1 MGTTIT
7 CPNCSKEFDSKDG
20 FLRPEGFL
28 CGNCYRE
35 KCKDP
40 AYVAEMERELTGL
53 VSTLTAAIRTG
64 APGQSRRSE
73 KTLIPTTPADRLAC
87 EALIGLSVGD
97 ALGARFEGE
106 AFDVARLTA
115 SPLEPDGIASWTD
128 DTQMALSVVECL
140 LDSGAVDQDRLAAA
154 FGRRYESWRGYW
166 AGMHAILPQ
175 LREGK
180 DWRELKDKVFFGGS
194 FGNGSAMRVAP
205 LGAYFHDAPVDTVV
219 LQAER
224 SAEVTHAHPEALAGA
239 ASVAVGAWL
248 AARSRGRPA
257 PPSDDLLAV
266 VQAPLDASSRVARG
280 IELARA
286 LTSDVRL
293 EEAVARLGN
302 GSKVTCADTVPLAL
316 WIASG
321 RFSDRGSSRRRRRRR
336 HGHVG
341 GHRRGY
347 RLRAR
352 RARCDPAR
360 MAANGGAFGRS
371 PGLRVVRTNWDNSS
385 RSPRIRS

>member
-1 MGTTIT
+1 
-7 CPNCSKEFDSKDG
+7 
-20 FLRPEGFL
+20 
-28 CGNCYRE
+28 
-35 KCKDP
+35 
-40 AYVAEMERELTGL
+40 
-53 VSTLTAAIRTG
+53 
-64 APGQSRRSE
+64 
-73 KTLIPTTPADRLAC
+73 
-87 EALIGLSVGD
+87 
-97 ALGARFEGE
+97 
-106 AFDVARLTA
+106 
-115 SPLEPDGIASWTD
+115 
-128 DTQMALSVVECL
+128 
-140 LDSGAVDQDRLAAA
+140 
-154 FGRRYESWRGYW
+154 
-166 AGMHAILPQ
+166 
-175 LREGK
+175 
-180 DWRELKDKVFFGGS
+180 
-194 FGNGSAMRVAP
+194 MRVAP